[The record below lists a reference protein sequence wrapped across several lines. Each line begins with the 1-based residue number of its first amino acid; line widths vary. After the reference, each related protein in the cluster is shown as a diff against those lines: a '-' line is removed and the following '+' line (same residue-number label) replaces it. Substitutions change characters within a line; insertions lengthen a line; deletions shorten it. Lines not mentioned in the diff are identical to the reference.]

1 MRLVSYNIQ
10 YGKGKDGRIDLARI
24 TAELAGYDADVIAL
38 QEVETGWL
46 RSHDTHQPQ
55 AIAAALPGYHW
66 VYLPGFDLHGAKM
79 RRQFGNMLLARQPI
93 WQTRLVPL
101 PKIPVADEF
110 NMDLGAIEALF
121 NTDAGPIRLVNLQ
134 LSSVS
139 PEERLLQIAALLSP
153 VQSGPA
159 WTGPA
164 RVRGEVD
171 WSNGELPPPASDSA
185 ILLGD
190 FNAAPADAEYRRI
203 LNAGYVDAWRHL
215 GLTEAAGITYPA
227 HENWPRPLRID
238 YAFVTANLAQKLTAA
253 RVDPAARGSD
263 HDPLIVDFDMSLLPP
278 AA

>member
-10 YGKGKDGRIDLARI
+10 YGKGKDGRMDLARI
-24 TAELAGYDADVIAL
+24 TSDLAGYHADVIAL
-38 QEVETGWL
+38 QEVEAGWQ
-46 RSHDTHQPQ
+46 RSHDTHQPR

-66 VYLPGFDLHGAKM
+66 AYLPGFDLHGAKM

-101 PKIPVADEF
+101 PKIPVANEF
-110 NMDLGAIEALF
+110 NMDLAAVEGLL

-139 PEERLLQIAALLSP
+139 AEERLLQIEALLSP

-159 WTGPA
+159 WSGPA
-164 RVRGEVD
+164 QVRGLVD
-171 WSNGELPPPASDSA
+171 WSNGETPPPASDSA

-190 FNAAPADAEYRRI
+190 FNAEPNDAEYRRVTA
-203 LNAGYVDAWRHL
+203 AGYVDAWRHL
-215 GLTEAAGITYPA
+215 GHAEAAGITYPA
-227 HENWPRPLRID
+227 HENWPRALRID
-238 YAFVTANLAQKLTAA
+238 YAFITANLARKLMGAGVDQAA
-253 RVDPAARGSD
+253 SGSD
-263 HDPLIVDFDMSLLPP
+263 HDPLIIDFDMSLLPP